1 MYHTRR
7 ESSAQSQRTPR
18 LRRFAA
24 GQGYRA
30 AALKCCTYFRLVS
43 AANIPHMVNMTDDI
57 VPFIPKFAE
66 AAAPRR
72 TGPQLPAAHAPASE
86 PHAPVPERP
95 MAPTEIGGPAGPEP
109 TRFGDWER
117 NGRCTDF

>member
-1 MYHTRR
+1 MYHTRH

-18 LRRFAA
+18 LRDLAA
-24 GQGYRA
+24 GKGYRA

-43 AANIPHMVNMTDDI
+43 ASNIPHMTNMTDDI

-72 TGPQLPAAHAPASE
+72 TGPRLPDAHAPATD
-86 PHAPVPERP
+86 PHTPVPEP
-95 MAPTEIGGPAGPEP
+95 AEIGGPAGPEP